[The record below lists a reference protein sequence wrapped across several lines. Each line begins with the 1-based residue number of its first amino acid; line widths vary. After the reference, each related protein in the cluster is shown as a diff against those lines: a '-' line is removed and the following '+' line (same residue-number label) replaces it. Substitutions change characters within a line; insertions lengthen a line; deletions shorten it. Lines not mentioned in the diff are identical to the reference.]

1 MSIPYLYIIIF
12 FFLYYILL
20 FLYSWYDLRLSLQ
33 KLYLGLV
40 IDKGYYK
47 RKLTRFINDEN
58 AVRQAS
64 KAYASE
70 GEDHN
75 FF

>member
-1 MSIPYLYIIIF
+1 MGVGHF
-12 FFLYYILL
+12 ANFLKA
-20 FLYSWYDLRLSLQ
+20 W
-33 KLYLGLV
+33 LV